1 MKSVL
6 STSLSIEEKIVSLGI
21 RWIWLWYFTGLLF
34 LVGSAIAWILFIFLI
49 WRFSQDQ
56 HLKVHWLTIVWCI
69 ATLALLLITVIGH
82 INHDLS
88 TAVLFKSMIGW
99 AKGWA
104 LFGLLML
111 CASLPIR
118 PQIITQALLCLGK
131 QTVLISPLLLI
142 AALLHLPSS
151 LYSSPLKFLA
161 NPAFF
166 EIELYG
172 LNASTGLPRWRL
184 FTPWGPALGLYGNM
198 LFAFCCQANK
208 QPLRNWG
215 FFAAVLMVL
224 LSQSRMGMFCLVFIP
239 CFCIFLIKLKELK
252 YLIAIAI
259 LAPVLAACIPIII
272 EIIDQALQQIHQVRA
287 ESSRVRG
294 ALERIAL
301 ERWQNEAPIFGHGIV
316 ENGSHYVEYMAI
328 GSHHTWLGLLFI
340 KGIAGFITFAIA
352 LVSTLLWLTIH
363 YFYSYNSNNKAQ
375 FIACR
380 TSLHLI
386 LVLCAYTFTEN
397 LEILAYLHWPIFLF
411 LGLTINRTVNN

>member
-1 MKSVL
+1 
-6 STSLSIEEKIVSLGI
+6 
-21 RWIWLWYFTGLLF
+21 
-34 LVGSAIAWILFIFLI
+34 
-49 WRFSQDQ
+49 
-56 HLKVHWLTIVWCI
+56 
-69 ATLALLLITVIGH
+69 
-82 INHDLS
+82 
-88 TAVLFKSMIGW
+88 
-99 AKGWA
+99 
-104 LFGLLML
+104 
-111 CASLPIR
+111 
-118 PQIITQALLCLGK
+118 
-131 QTVLISPLLLI
+131 
-142 AALLHLPSS
+142 
-151 LYSSPLKFLA
+151 
-161 NPAFF
+161 
-166 EIELYG
+166 
-172 LNASTGLPRWRL
+172 
-184 FTPWGPALGLYGNM
+184 M

-224 LSQSRMGMFCLVFIP
+224 LSQSRMGIFCLVFIP
-239 CFCIFLIKLKELK
+239 CVCFFLIKLKELK

-259 LAPVLAACIPIII
+259 LAPVLAAFIPIII
-272 EIIDQALQQIHQVRA
+272 EIIDQSLQQIHQVRA

-340 KGIAGFITFAIA
+340 KGIAGFITFAVA